1 MSLLL
6 AGLIMFFGSVVQ
18 GTIGFALSMISIPLL
33 VEAGF
38 SLSQAVA
45 LATVVTGIQEVFG
58 VYDLRQHIP
67 WGEVKWAAS
76 VRLVA
81 VAIGV
86 LLLRSVE
93 SLDAELIKQ
102 IVGVAVLLGVLIRT
116 LGGRRARG
124 EWPRPLAVAAFSLS
138 GILAG
143 SVGTGGSPI
152 VLWVTSHEFPA
163 KQARAFTMTLLLIN
177 APIQIALMLLLTQTM
192 TADIFLLAGL
202 LTPVIY
208 LGTEIG
214 VRIGNRFDKPT
225 LNKIELV
232 VLVLISLVAIF

>member
-6 AGLIMFFGSVVQ
+6 AGIIMFGGSIVQ

-33 VEAGF
+33 VEAGY

-76 VRLVA
+76 VRVVA
-81 VAIGV
+81 VAVGV
-86 LLLRSVE
+86 LLLRLVE
-93 SLDAELIKQ
+93 NLDAELIKQ
-102 IVGVAVLLGVLIRT
+102 LVGMAVLLGVMIRT
-116 LGGRRARG
+116 VGGRRIKG
-124 EWPRPLAVAAFSLS
+124 EWPKPVSIAAFSIS

-143 SVGTGGSPI
+143 AVGTGGSPI
-152 VLWVTSHEFPA
+152 VLWVTSHDFPA

-177 APIQIALMLLLTQTM
+177 APIQILLMLLLTQTM
-192 TADIFLLAGL
+192 TSDIFLMAGI

-214 VRIGNRFDKPT
+214 VRIGNRFAKPT

-232 VLVLISLVAIF
+232 ILVLVSLVAIF

>member
-1 MSLLL
+1 M
-6 AGLIMFFGSVVQ
+6 
-18 GTIGFALSMISIPLL
+18 L
-33 VEAGF
+33 VEAGY

-76 VRLVA
+76 VRFVA
-81 VAIGV
+81 VAVGV
-86 LLLRSVE
+86 LLLRLVE
-93 SLDAELIKQ
+93 NLDAELIKQ
-102 IVGVAVLLGVLIRT
+102 LVGMAVLLGVMIRT
-116 LGGRRARG
+116 VGGRRIKG
-124 EWPRPLAVAAFSLS
+124 EWPKPVSIAAFSIS

-143 SVGTGGSPI
+143 AVGTGGSPI
-152 VLWVTSHEFPA
+152 VLWVTSHDFPA

-177 APIQIALMLLLTQTM
+177 APIQILLMLLLTQTM
-192 TADIFLLAGL
+192 TSDIFLMAGI

-214 VRIGNRFDKPT
+214 VRIGNRFAKPT

-232 VLVLISLVAIF
+232 ILVLVSLVAIF